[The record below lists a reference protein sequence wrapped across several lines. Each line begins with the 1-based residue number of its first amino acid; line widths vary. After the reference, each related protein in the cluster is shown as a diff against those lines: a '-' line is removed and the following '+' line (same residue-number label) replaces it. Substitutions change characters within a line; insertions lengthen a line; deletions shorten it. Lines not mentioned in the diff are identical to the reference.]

1 VDLVTV
7 TDEPS
12 HRSPDIRPHGPA
24 AAVTVTCTIDNHAH
38 EVPDVELAAAAS
50 RPGGLVRAICGQAIA
65 AAPMVAPDGPPCLL
79 CTAIS
84 DVQRE
89 RR

>member
-1 VDLVTV
+1 MTV

-12 HRSPDIRPHGPA
+12 PRSSETRLHIPPA
-24 AAVTVTCTIDNHAH
+24 TVTVTCTIDHHAH
-38 EVPDVELAAAAS
+38 EVPDVELAAASS

-65 AAPMVAPDGPPCLL
+65 PGPMVAPDGPPCLL
-79 CTAIS
+79 CTAID